1 MDNYLEIANSPGMW
15 VACSAI
21 IVVVFVQV
29 IKLTRI
35 SLKAGQAIGMSK
47 KDMFVAF
54 RSGFTVTIV
63 PAIAI
68 LLGLALLIPRLG
80 LPFPWMRLSVI
91 GSVSYELIAAGI
103 AAAEMGLDG
112 LSGNFTG
119 EVFAVAVWTMSLGAA
134 VGLLVVA
141 LMTPS
146 IDKLKNKIAGGDDQ
160 WMQILS
166 SAAFFGAVSYM
177 ATQPLVKGG
186 SSLMALLGGFLSMA
200 LIGIIITV
208 GKQNWLKEWA
218 LSLSIVLGM
227 VSAGV
232 GFHYFGIGG

>member
-35 SLKAGQAIGMSK
+35 SLKAGQEIGMSK
-47 KDMFVAF
+47 KDMFMAF

-103 AAAEMGLDG
+103 ASAEMGLKG
-112 LSGNFTG
+112 MSNFTA
-119 EVFAVAVWTMSLGAA
+119 EVFTVAVWTMSLGAA
-134 VGLLVVA
+134 AGLLVVA
-141 LMTPS
+141 FMTPS
-146 IDKLKNKIAGGDDQ
+146 IDKLKNKLAGGDDQ

-186 SSLMALLGGFLSMA
+186 SSLIALMGGFLSMA
-200 LIGIIITV
+200 LIGIIIVV

-218 LSLSIVLGM
+218 LSLSIILGM
-227 VSAGV
+227 VSAGL
-232 GFHYFGIGG
+232 GFHFFGIGG